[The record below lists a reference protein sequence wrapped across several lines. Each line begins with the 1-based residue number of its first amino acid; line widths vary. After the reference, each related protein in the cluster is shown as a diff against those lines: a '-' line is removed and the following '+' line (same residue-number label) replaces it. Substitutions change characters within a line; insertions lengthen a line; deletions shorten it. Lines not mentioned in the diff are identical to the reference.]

1 MTEKEKVCYSLQIYA
16 VFVFCGFYF
25 KKTAYSNSVIF
36 KWPHHVLKHKQ
47 HENMV
52 NRPFFFS
59 VTGFIIGTIII
70 SYIGIFHSHN
80 VEKGIAKIPQFKIIF
95 NGGPIQWGMKRGIPR
110 TAESL
115 LDQLYEFADSYFWS
129 IDQAMGYSPPNSN
142 KGWNKLRKTSLAYDC
157 QHPSTNCD
165 NTKSLGP
172 IDNSYITIYHQ
183 PSGMYPEG
191 TNDAFPNVL
200 HKRSDVRLVGTVHDL
215 IPYFIPSWQG
225 DAYLQRFRGLEKLD
239 ALVAISHTT
248 ARHIMEHLNYPAER
262 IFVAY
267 WGADPQFKPI
277 LDTTPVQDEDTPAA
291 KILEFE
297 AAKKIKIEPVVK
309 ELNSHEPLK
318 TLKPGFI
325 FCLAAP
331 DPRKNPHSVVKAY
344 AKLPKE
350 VRQKHQLVQGSS
362 YDKPSQQDFLRM
374 ARGIDTSF
382 GDDEILYTGHLSDE
396 QLQKVYQSA
405 DLNIMASFFEGFGMP
420 LVEAMAS
427 DTLSVAAKTTSTGEI
442 VTIPELQFDPAN
454 VSDIHRVMAYA
465 LNVVDNDIVKAR
477 YLRNQQLDAVKTKF
491 TWNNCVNTYLAAYS
505 KAASLPPMRDI
516 TAEAPLFVD
525 YKRTNFAVFGNWT
538 AQTEQVTRT
547 IINTF
552 IRSKKLRQYH
562 LRIDMYLDP
571 SVSVHNIVDNLRHD
585 DFLRAYVNFHTR
597 DAFSDRQTRVQY
609 SGVVLL
615 TDSMENNFKNQ
626 QKIFTMQGSKSSAG
640 IPVTPKDIGL
650 VIENNM

>member
-1 MTEKEKVCYSLQIYA
+1 MA
-16 VFVFCGFYF
+16 
-25 KKTAYSNSVIF
+25 
-36 KWPHHVLKHKQ
+36 
-47 HENMV
+47 
-52 NRPFFFS
+52 NRLLFFF
-59 VTGFIIGTIII
+59 VAGFIIITSIV
-70 SYIGIFHSHN
+70 SYINLFSFRLENIFSKPSSFKVVFN
-80 VEKGIAKIPQFKIIF
+80 IA
-95 NGGPIQWGMKRGIPR
+95 PIQWGMKRGIPR
-110 TAESL
+110 TAETL
-115 LDQLYEFADSYFWS
+115 LDHLYEFAHAKLWLLDL
-129 IDQAMGYSPPNSN
+129 MP
-142 KGWNKLRKTSLAYDC
+142 GWGEKQTKHGWKHLKDVNLIVDC
-157 QHPSTNCD
+157 LHPSINCN
-165 NTKSLGP
+165 NTKSLGSVDDSQV
-172 IDNSYITIYHQ
+172 IVYHQ
-183 PSGMYPEG
+183 PSGMYPEE
-191 TNDAFPNVL
+191 TREVFPYAL

-215 IPYFIPSWQG
+215 IPYFITGWQG
-225 DAYLQRFRGLEKLD
+225 DNYLQRFRGLEKLD

-277 LDTTPVQDEDTPAA
+277 LDTTPVQDKNTPAA

-297 AAKKIKIEPVVK
+297 AEKKVLVDAVMKK
-309 ELNSHEPLK
+309 LNAHEPLK
-318 TLKPGFI
+318 TLKPGFM

-362 YDKPSQQDFLRM
+362 YDNLAQQDFLRM
-374 ARGIDTSF
+374 AREIDPAF
-382 GDDEILYTGHLSDE
+382 GDDEILYTEHVSDE
-396 QLQKVYQSA
+396 QLQNVYQSA
-405 DLNIMASFFEGFGMP
+405 ALNIMASFFEGFGMP

-427 DTLSVAAKTTSTGEI
+427 DTLSIAAKTTSTGEI

-454 VSDIHRVMAYA
+454 VSDIHRVMTHA

-516 TAEAPLFVD
+516 TAEEPLKITIERS
-525 YKRTNFAVFGNWT
+525 YFAIFGNWT
-538 AQTEQVTRT
+538 AQTEQVTRAL
-547 IINTF
+547 INTF
-552 IRSKKLRQYH
+552 IRSQKLRHYH

-571 SVSVHNIVDNLRHD
+571 SVSVYNIADNLRHD
-585 DFLRAYVNFHTR
+585 DFLKAYVNFHTR
-597 DAFSDRQTRVQY
+597 DAFSDTQTRVKY

-615 TDSMENNFKNQ
+615 TDNIEENFKNQ
-626 QKIFTMQGSKSSAG
+626 PKIFTVQGIKGSAG
-640 IPVTPKDIGL
+640 IPITPKDIGP